1 MWLRSSKAMASCYC
15 CCYISIDNQISER
28 TIRFELACDDGDDDV
43 WMSEGSFCWSLGA
56 VAVALSLDDSD
67 GCCSMK
73 QPLLGCWQLLILG
86 IIARG

>member
-1 MWLRSSKAMASCYC
+1 MWLRSSKARASCYYC
-15 CCYISIDNQISER
+15 CCIGNQISER
-28 TIRFELACDDGDDDV
+28 TIRFELVCDDGDDDV
-43 WMSEGSFCWSLGA
+43 WMWEGSFCWSLGA
-56 VAVALSLDDSD
+56 VVAPSLDGSD